1 MEEPRS
7 EERSVDTNNE
17 PGKKPFSIIQE
28 IETQLENYLRR
39 QHEEIERKLEQRIQE
54 ERELARQQLA
64 QIEEEVK
71 KEWRAL
77 EEYGQLWEQFE
88 EERNQVLQKMRE
100 YYNGIVERQKK
111 IEELAKETAEDI
123 KAINELQDRLE
134 EIRSKSMEK
143 SAFLKRQ
150 LEEKFGLKSELL
162 EKTPEPVEDI
172 DLSSELEKLQKVKEL
187 LIIEAKSQEES
198 ASTASPAETRSAED
212 DEAQSE
218 QKEGFGEEIK
228 APVANVTSNSDL
240 SPDKEPSLE
249 EKLAEEIKRGLVE
262 KMSNARATE
271 EDQSNGHEDESGK
284 TESQDLILCYH
295 QEAANG
301 SGRIGYYQKDNHC
314 IFEVREILNRI
325 QKTTEEAKKAYYKLN
340 LVSSVKEQFFLK
352 RELIA
357 EQEGLR
363 KYLQK
368 VLSLVDKKGFTF
380 PLLAQDIL
388 NRGVV
393 EELVE
398 LLRTQNWGAPEDLNY
413 FEQKFLAIVSSFNER
428 LNPPSV
434 YYSTLRKELGL

>member
-1 MEEPRS
+1 M
-7 EERSVDTNNE
+7 DTNSDTE
-17 PGKKPFSIIQE
+17 KKPSSIIQE
-28 IETQLENYLRR
+28 IEAQLENYLRR
-39 QHEEIERKLEQRIQE
+39 QHEEIEKKLEQRIQE

-71 KEWRAL
+71 KEWQAL
-77 EEYGQLWEQFE
+77 EEYSQLWEQFE
-88 EERNQVLQKMRE
+88 EERNQILQKMKE
-100 YYNGIVERQKK
+100 YYNSIVERQKK

-134 EIRSKSMEK
+134 EIRGQSMEK

-187 LIIEAKSQEES
+187 LTIEAKSQEES
-198 ASTASPAETRSAED
+198 TSASNPTDIRQAEA
-212 DEAQSE
+212 DEAQTE
-218 QKEGFGEEIK
+218 QKEESGEKIT
-228 APVANVTSNSDL
+228 AAVTSNFDL

-249 EKLAEEIKRGLVE
+249 EKLAEEIKKGLVE
-262 KMSNARATE
+262 KMNSARATE
-271 EDQSNGHEDESGK
+271 ENQGNSQEDESGK
-284 TESQDLILCYH
+284 AESQDLILCYH

-314 IFEVREILNRI
+314 VFEVQEILNRI
-325 QKTTEEAKKAYYKLN
+325 KKTVEEAKKAYYKLN

-368 VLSLVDKKGFTF
+368 VLSLTDKKGFTF

-388 NRGVV
+388 NRAVV

-398 LLRTQNWGAPEDLNY
+398 LLRTQNWGAPEDLNH
-413 FEQKFLAIVSSFNER
+413 FEQKVLALISSFNER

>member
-1 MEEPRS
+1 
-7 EERSVDTNNE
+7 
-17 PGKKPFSIIQE
+17 
-28 IETQLENYLRR
+28 
-39 QHEEIERKLEQRIQE
+39 
-54 ERELARQQLA
+54 
-64 QIEEEVK
+64 VK
-71 KEWRAL
+71 KEWQAL

-88 EERNQVLQKMRE
+88 EERNQILQKMRE
-100 YYNGIVERQKK
+100 YYNSIVDRQKK

-134 EIRSKSMEK
+134 EIRGQSMEK

-162 EKTPEPVEDI
+162 EKTSEPVEDI

-187 LIIEAKSQEES
+187 LILEAKSQEES
-198 ASTASPAETRSAED
+198 VSASSPTEIRSAEA
-212 DEAQSE
+212 DEARSE
-218 QKEGFGEEIK
+218 QKEESVGKIEV
-228 APVANVTSNSDL
+228 PVTSNSDL
-240 SPDKEPSLE
+240 ASDKEPSLE

-262 KMSNARATE
+262 KMSSARATE
-271 EDQSNGHEDESGK
+271 EDQGNSQEDESGK
-284 TESQDLILCYH
+284 AESQELILCYH
-295 QEAANG
+295 QESANG

-314 IFEVREILNRI
+314 IFEVQEILNRI
-325 QKTTEEAKKAYYKLN
+325 KKTAEEAKKAYYKLN

-368 VLSLVDKKGFTF
+368 VLSLIDKKGFSF

-388 NRGVV
+388 NRAVIG
-393 EELVE
+393 ELVE
-398 LLRTQNWGAPEDLNY
+398 LLRTQNWGAPEDLNH
-413 FEQKFLAIVSSFNER
+413 FEQKVLPIISSFEER

>member
-1 MEEPRS
+1 MDINSNTE
-7 EERSVDTNNE
+7 
-17 PGKKPFSIIQE
+17 KKPFSIIQE
-28 IETQLENYLRR
+28 IEAQLENYLQR

-71 KEWRAL
+71 KEWQAL
-77 EEYGQLWEQFE
+77 EEYSQLWEQFE
-88 EERNQVLQKMRE
+88 EERNQILQKMRE
-100 YYNGIVERQKK
+100 YYNSVVERQKR

-134 EIRSKSMEK
+134 EIRGQSMEK

-150 LEEKFGLKSELL
+150 LEEKFGLKPELL
-162 EKTPEPVEDI
+162 EKTSEPVEDI

-187 LIIEAKSQEES
+187 LILEAKSQEES
-198 ASTASPAETRSAED
+198 ASASSPTEIRSAEA
-212 DEAQSE
+212 DEARSE
-218 QKEGFGEEIK
+218 QKEESGGKIEVP
-228 APVANVTSNSDL
+228 ATSNSDL
-240 SPDKEPSLE
+240 SSDKEPSLE

-262 KMSNARATE
+262 KMSSARAAE
-271 EDQSNGHEDESGK
+271 EDQDNSQEDESGK
-284 TESQDLILCYH
+284 AESQELILCYH
-295 QEAANG
+295 QESANG

-314 IFEVREILNRI
+314 IFEVQEILNRI
-325 QKTTEEAKKAYYKLN
+325 KKTVEEAKKAYYKLN

-368 VLSLVDKKGFTF
+368 VLSLIDKKGFSF

-388 NRGVV
+388 NRAVV

-398 LLRTQNWGAPEDLNY
+398 LLRTQNWGAPEDLNH
-413 FEQKFLAIVSSFNER
+413 FEQKVLTIISSFEER